1 MEDWED
7 WENDDF
13 IPLLP
18 SKTSE
23 QLKALEEK
31 RLIEESETALA
42 KDLFSNEK
50 TKLFEEKTI
59 NQPITQKKKKNL
71 VNNNKMNELK
81 QKEVSMRNKEAKKK
95 KQKHIE
101 AFGEN
106 DYYDEYGDFEDKI
119 YNSL

>member
-13 IPLLP
+13 IPVLP

-50 TKLFEEKTI
+50 TKLFEEKII
-59 NQPITQKKKKNL
+59 NQPIAKKNKKNL
-71 VNNNKMNELK
+71 VNNNKINELK
-81 QKEVSMRNKEAKKK
+81 QKEISMRNKEAKKK
-95 KQKHIE
+95 KQKHLE